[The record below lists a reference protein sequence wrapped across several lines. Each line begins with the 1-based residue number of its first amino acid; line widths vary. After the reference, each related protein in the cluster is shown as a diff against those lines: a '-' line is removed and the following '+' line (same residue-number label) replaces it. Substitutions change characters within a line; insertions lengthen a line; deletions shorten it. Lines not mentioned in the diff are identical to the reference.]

1 MRLLPMGERA
11 ILVEV
16 QRLAQVLALRERLE
30 ASRPPGVTDVVPAA
44 RTVLVQ
50 IDPAVLSLAQARA
63 WIAQSATADTPG
75 GARAGAGAGDARASA
90 GHAAAQERPAR
101 TARTHRI
108 DVRYD
113 GPDLDEIAE
122 ATGLGRGAL
131 IDRHIAARW
140 TVAFTGFAPGFGYL
154 VSDDWPF
161 DIARRASPR
170 TAVPAGA
177 VGFAAEFCG
186 VYPRET
192 PGGWQLIGA
201 AAAPLFDPNAAEPAL
216 LAPGDTVRFQVA
228 T

>member
-1 MRLLPMGERA
+1 MIRLLPMGERA
-11 ILVEV
+11 
-16 QRLAQVLALRERLE
+16 VLAEVAALAEVLVLHARLR
-30 ASRPPGVTDVVPAA
+30 ASIPDGVTDVVPAA

-63 WIAQSATADTPG
+63 WIEQA
-75 GARAGAGAGDARASA
+75 ARDVGST
-90 GHAAAQERPAR
+90 AAQGGPGPA
-101 TARTHRI
+101 ARTHQI

-113 GPDLDEIAE
+113 GPELDELAE
-122 ATGLGRGAL
+122 VTGLGREAL
-131 IDRHIAARW
+131 IDRHTSARW

-154 VSDDWPF
+154 VSADWPF

-192 PGGWQLIGA
+192 PGGWQLIGTTTA
-201 AAAPLFDPNAAEPAL
+201 TLFDRHAADPAL
-216 LAPGDTVRFQVA
+216 LAPGDTVQFRVA

>member
-1 MRLLPMGERA
+1 MIRLLPMGERA

-16 QRLAQVLALRERLE
+16 AALAEVLALHAHLR
-30 ASRPPGVTDVVPAA
+30 ASAPAGVTDLVPAA

-50 IDPAVLSLAQARA
+50 IDPATLSLAQARA
-63 WIAQSATADTPG
+63 WIEQTAREGGTADAAGVPG
-75 GARAGAGAGDARASA
+75 AV
-90 GHAAAQERPAR
+90 
-101 TARTHRI
+101 ARTHQI

-113 GPDLDEIAE
+113 GPDLDELADV
-122 ATGLGRGAL
+122 TGLGRGAL
-131 IDRHIAARW
+131 IARHMSARW

-154 VSDDWPF
+154 VSGDWPF

-192 PGGWQLIGA
+192 PGGWQLIGTTTA
-201 AAAPLFDPNAAEPAL
+201 TLFDRHAADPAL
-216 LAPGDTVRFQVA
+216 LAPGDTVQFRVA
-228 T
+228 P

>member
-1 MRLLPMGERA
+1 MIRLLPMGERA

-16 QRLAQVLALRERLE
+16 ATLAEVLALRERLA

-50 IDPAVLSLAQARA
+50 IDAAMLSLAQARV
-63 WIAQSATADTPG
+63 WIERAATGVAAGGRGVGGTAAGETSG
-75 GARAGAGAGDARASA
+75 GA
-90 GHAAAQERPAR
+90 
-101 TARTHRI
+101 ARTHRI

-113 GPDLDEIAE
+113 GLDLNELAE
-122 ATGLGRGAL
+122 VTGLGRASL
-131 IDRHIAARW
+131 IDRHVSARW
-140 TVAFTGFAPGFGYL
+140 IVAFTGFAPGFGYL
-154 VSDDWPF
+154 VSSDWPF

-192 PGGWQLIGA
+192 PGGWQLIGTTA
-201 AAAPLFDPNAAEPAL
+201 ANLFDPHAAEPAL

>member
-11 ILVEV
+11 ILMEV

-30 ASRPPGVTDVVPAA
+30 VSRPPGVTDVVPAA

-63 WIAQSATADTPG
+63 WIEGAD
-75 GARAGAGAGDARASA
+75 AGAAGAAPR
-90 GHAAAQERPAR
+90 HAAAHERPAR
-101 TARTHRI
+101 AARTHHI
-108 DVRYD
+108 DVSYD
-113 GPDLDEIAE
+113 GPDLDALAE
-122 ATGLGRGAL
+122 ATGLTRAAL
-131 IDRHIAARW
+131 IDRHAAARW
-140 TVAFTGFAPGFGYL
+140 IVAFTGFAPGFGYL

-161 DIARRASPR
+161 DIARRVSPR

-192 PGGWQLIGA
+192 PGGWQLVGTTTA
-201 AAAPLFDPNAAEPAL
+201 TLFDPQAAEPAL
-216 LAPGDTVRFQVA
+216 LAPGDTVRFRVA